1 MVSSFVGGCF
11 DFLLR
16 HPAPKRKQHEHPVIK
31 RSTPPPPAAAAM
43 VVMSRAGEGVS
54 SGAVGVVVG
63 GWGEGSMFIRG
74 VETVN

>member
-1 MVSSFVGGCF
+1 M
-11 DFLLR
+11 
-16 HPAPKRKQHEHPVIK
+16 IK
-31 RSTPPPPAAAAM
+31 RSTPPPPAAAALG
-43 VVMSRAGEGVS
+43 VMSRAGEGVS